1 MFSFR
6 TTPLDEQEDIV
17 LGSGKLAVLCNQA
30 AWNPEKEEYLFETL
44 YKKGNLVKVF
54 YPEYGIF

>member
-17 LGSGKLAVLCNQA
+17 LRSGKVAVLCNQA
-30 AWNPEKEEYLFETL
+30 AWNPEKEECSRFRRSSSS
-44 YKKGNLVKVF
+44 
-54 YPEYGIF
+54 